1 MSGNN
6 TINDVGAYGT
16 IGVSSANNYPGSRT
30 GHSVVLNPS
39 MNCFFVFGGY
49 GRATS
54 ATVGKFPAINLE

>member
-6 TINDVGAYGT
+6 TVTAVGVYGR
-16 IGVSSANNYPGSRT
+16 IGVPSANNYPGSRN
-30 GHSVVLNPS
+30 GHSMVFHPS